1 MMEKLMILPSRDPKK
16 MRLVKVPDHF
26 EEHEIY
32 RVATGVIASV
42 EASIPDYD
50 WADIY
55 EKLEEHGFTEVPFI
69 LGPEV

>member
-1 MMEKLMILPSRDPKK
+1 MTAKLMILPSSDPKK

-32 RVATGVIASV
+32 RVATGVIANV
-42 EASIPDYD
+42 EASVPDYD
-50 WADIY
+50 WTDIL
-55 EKLEEHGFTEVPFI
+55 ESLEEHGFTEIPFV

>member
-1 MMEKLMILPSRDPKK
+1 MKAKLMILPSRDPKK
-16 MRLVKVPDHF
+16 MRLVKVPEHF

-50 WADIY
+50 WEDIF
-55 EKLEEHGFTEVPFI
+55 EELEQHGFSEIPYI

>member
-1 MMEKLMILPSRDPKK
+1 MTAKLMILPSSDPKK

-42 EASIPDYD
+42 EASVPDYD
-50 WADIY
+50 WTDIL
-55 EKLEEHGFTEVPFI
+55 ESLEEHGFTEIPFV